1 MPLFNKEK
9 KEERSGERTERKESR
24 RVFRLD
30 KIKEKTQL
38 LLAKAKRW
46 KWLAAVIGL
55 GLVAYIVFKF
65 V

>member
-46 KWLAAVIGL
+46 KWLAAVIG
-55 GLVAYIVFKF
+55 
-65 V
+65 

>member
-1 MPLFNKEK
+1 VEVMPIFNRDKSEKED
-9 KEERSGERTERKESR
+9 RKESR
-24 RVFRLD
+24 RGFRLD
-30 KIKEKTQL
+30 KIKEKTNL

-55 GLVAYIVFKF
+55 GLVAYLVFKF

>member
-9 KEERSGERTERKESR
+9 KEERNEERTERKESR

-30 KIKEKTQL
+30 KIKEKTQMM
-38 LLAKAKRW
+38 LAKAKRW

-55 GLVAYIVFKF
+55 ALVSYLVYKF
-65 V
+65 I

>member
-1 MPLFNKEK
+1 MPIFNRDKSEKED
-9 KEERSGERTERKESR
+9 RKESR
-24 RVFRLD
+24 RGFRLD
-30 KIKEKTQL
+30 KIKEKTNL

-55 GLVAYIVFKF
+55 GLVAYLVFKF

>member
-9 KEERSGERTERKESR
+9 KEERIGERTERKESR
-24 RVFRLD
+24 REFRLD

>member
-9 KEERSGERTERKESR
+9 KEERIGERTERKESR